1 MKYDLTSGCKG
12 NVDCIIE
19 FLETDYGDTFP
30 RLMAGGVS
38 SCGEY
43 RSLIGASGGGVLLS
57 SS

>member
-1 MKYDLTSGCKG
+1 M
-12 NVDCIIE
+12 E
-19 FLETDYGDTFP
+19 FLEADYGDTFL

>member
-1 MKYDLTSGCKG
+1 MKYDLTSGRKES
-12 NVDCIIE
+12 VDCIIE
-19 FLETDYGDTFP
+19 FPKADTFL

-43 RSLIGASGGGVLLS
+43 RSLIGASGGVVLLS